1 MITVV
6 NLPDSLLDVLRV
18 LKFKCS
24 WISKLSTQTTRP
36 LRCSSS
42 SKVADFGPNG
52 KHVCDFLLV
61 DYTNLWI
68 IGQIFAVDGECRCR
82 SG

>member
-6 NLPDSLLDVLRV
+6 NLHDSLLDVLRA

-36 LRCSSS
+36 RCSRSF
-42 SKVADFGPNG
+42 KVADFGSNG

-68 IGQIFAVDGECRCR
+68 VGQIFAVDGECRRR